1 MHSHKK
7 WLGNELKKIAEPSLF
22 SAGPFFPPEKCLQII
37 GKKGGKTLSDKEKM
51 SIFVALLF
59 LCVRKH

>member
-1 MHSHKK
+1 MRQIAIM
-7 WLGNELKKIAEPSLF
+7 KIICCDIGCEVFYSIPKS
-22 SAGPFFPPEKCLQII
+22 ECLQII